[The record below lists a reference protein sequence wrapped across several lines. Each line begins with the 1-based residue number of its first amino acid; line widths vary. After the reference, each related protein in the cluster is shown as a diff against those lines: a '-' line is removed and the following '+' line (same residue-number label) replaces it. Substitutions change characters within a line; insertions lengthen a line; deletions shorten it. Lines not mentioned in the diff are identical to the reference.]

1 MKSKLRKWQI
11 EAGQAAI
18 EHFGGGNRIFVTEAC
33 TGAGKTLH
41 GCDVMNRLRSQD
53 MADLVVVMTPS
64 IATRLGWVERL
75 NDMGFNATDKPELFS
90 TADFTA
96 IVITYGGVAAID
108 RALYLRPVHRGIA
121 SVVDEYHHGEED
133 ASWGAAIARIEQISS
148 SMLFLSGTPWRSN
161 GQIAVLAQ
169 HCNRFGQ
176 PYYEGDR
183 VKADFAYTYT
193 EDLRQRGDDRATIP
207 VDFTF
212 RESQHT
218 DKEGNVEVLTNP
230 HLDQMSPDER
240 EAWIQDAMTSSI
252 RIGKHVRTQGNI
264 ADFSLSGNA
273 LVRSML
279 DAGINSLQTYRDR
292 AGSSVPVLLVVAQSI
307 NEARALHNYITN
319 AMSICGRPVRS
330 ALIVSDK
337 DSASLEIS
345 EAQIKCKA
353 GLLDVIVSVGMVS
366 EGVDIPQ
373 IKGVVYLS
381 AIMTALYII
390 QVIGRLL
397 RRVRID
403 DAYMDTHLNH
413 LPGFFIAPAAPKL
426 RAIAA
431 RIEEQI
437 SEAGGS
443 ARSGGTDG
451 DDGGSDRQPLELGT
465 VETTDDEERV
475 YRGSENGANMR
486 EAIEAMLSHQKAKVC
501 HVDQFWAEW
510 ILSMVLSGE
519 KTAKDE
525 ALRQIQDRCDCLG
538 IRLDDLFRDTV
549 HAAGV
554 TLTMEQ
560 QHKIASREAE
570 AVRQRI
576 RSRCFPYC
584 DMEDS
589 STAYRQIAAD
599 VRRRCRFPKSWSF
612 TTATLEEK
620 RQWIEEAN
628 DLLLV
633 AV

>member
-1 MKSKLRKWQI
+1 MKPKLRKWQV

-18 EHFGGGNRIFVTEAC
+18 ERFRAGNRIFVTEAC

-41 GCDVMNRLRSQD
+41 GCDVMNRLRLQG

-75 NDMGFNATDKPELFS
+75 NGIGFNATDRPELFS
-90 TADFTA
+90 TADFDA
-96 IVITYGGVAAID
+96 IVITYGGVAAVD

-169 HCNRFGQ
+169 HCNRYGQ

-193 EDLRQRGDDRATIP
+193 EDLVQPGDDRGTIP
-207 VDFTF
+207 VNFTF

-218 DKEGNVEVLTNP
+218 DKSGKVEFLSNP
-230 HLDQMSPDER
+230 HLDQMSSEDR
-240 EAWIQDAMTSSI
+240 ELWIQEAMKSDI
-252 RIGKHVRTQGNI
+252 RIGKHVRTQGTVS
-264 ADFSLSGNA
+264 DFSLSGNA

-279 DAGINSLQTYRDR
+279 DAGIQSLQSYRAR

-307 NEARALHNYITN
+307 PEARAVHNYILN
-319 AMSICGRPVRS
+319 AMTIDARPVRS

-345 EAQIKCKA
+345 EAQVKCKA

-397 RRVRID
+397 RRIRID
-403 DAYMDTHLNH
+403 DAYMDRHLNH

-426 RAIAA
+426 LAIAR
-431 RIEEQI
+431 RIEDEI

-443 ARSGGTDG
+443 THGGDG
-451 DDGGSDRQPLELGT
+451 SEEGEGPDREPPELGT
-465 VETTDDEERV
+465 VETTDDEEKV
-475 YRGSENGANMR
+475 YRGSEDGANMR
-486 EAIEAMLSHQKAKVC
+486 EAVEAMLSHQKAKDC

-519 KTAKDE
+519 KNAKDE
-525 ALRQIQDRCDCLG
+525 ALRQIEDRCDCLG

-560 QHKIASREAE
+560 QHRIASREAE
-570 AVRQRI
+570 AARQRI
-576 RSRCFPYC
+576 RARCNPYK

-589 STAYRQIAAD
+589 SMAYRQIAAE
-599 VRRRCRFPKSWSF
+599 VRRRCLFPKSWSF
-612 TTATLEEK
+612 TTATLDEK
-620 RQWIEEAN
+620 RQWIEKAHE
-628 DLLLV
+628 LLLV
-633 AV
+633 TA

>member
-1 MKSKLRKWQI
+1 METKLRKWQVD
-11 EAGQAAI
+11 AGQSAI
-18 EHFGGGNRIFVTEAC
+18 ERFRAGNRIFVTEAC

-41 GCDVMNRLRSQD
+41 GCDVMNRLRIQG

-75 NDMGFNATDKPELFS
+75 NGIGFNATDRPELFS
-90 TADFTA
+90 TADFDA
-96 IVITYGGVAAID
+96 IVITYGGVAAVD
-108 RALYLRPVHRGIA
+108 RALYLRPVHRGVA
-121 SVVDEYHHGEED
+121 SVVDEYHHAEID
-133 ASWGAAIARIEQISS
+133 ASWGAAIARMEQISS

-161 GQIAVLAQ
+161 GQIAVLSQ

-176 PYYEGDR
+176 PYYESDR

-193 EDLRQRGDDRATIP
+193 EDLVQPGDDRGTIP

-218 DKEGNVEVLTNP
+218 DKSGRVEFLSNP
-230 HLDQMSPDER
+230 HLDQMSPENR
-240 EAWIQDAMTSSI
+240 ELWIEEAMKSEI
-252 RIGKHVRTQGNI
+252 RIGKHVRTQGEI

-279 DAGINSLQTYRDR
+279 DAGMQSLQSYRAR

-307 NEARALHNYITN
+307 NEARALHNYILN
-319 AMSICGRPVRS
+319 AMTIEGRTVRS

-345 EAQIKCKA
+345 EVQVKCKA

-373 IKGVVYLS
+373 VKGVVYLS

-397 RRVRID
+397 RRIRID
-403 DAYMDTHLNH
+403 DAYMDRHLNH

-426 RAIAA
+426 LAIAR
-431 RIEEQI
+431 RIEEEI

-443 ARSGGTDG
+443 THCETDG
-451 DDGGSDRQPLELGT
+451 DSEGLEREVPELGL
-465 VETTDDEERV
+465 VETTDDEERI
-475 YRGSENGANMR
+475 YRGSENGADMR
-486 EAIEAMLSHQKAKVC
+486 EAVEAMLSHQKAKDC

-510 ILSMVLSGE
+510 ILSLVLSGE
-519 KTAKDE
+519 KSAKDE
-525 ALRQIQDRCDCLG
+525 ALRQIEDRCDCLG
-538 IRLDDLFRDTV
+538 IQLDELFRDTV

-560 QHKIASREAE
+560 QHRIASREAE

-576 RSRCFPYC
+576 RARCSPYS

-589 STAYRQIAAD
+589 GTAYRQIAVD
-599 VRRRCRFPKSWSF
+599 VRRRCLFPKSWSF
-612 TTATLEEK
+612 TTATLDEK
-620 RQWIEEAN
+620 RQWTEKAH
-628 DLLLV
+628 DLLLAPV
-633 AV
+633 